1 MPKSLTDIAIRNLK
15 PGAVRRE
22 IRDPHARGLYVIV
35 QPSGVKS
42 FAVRYRQG
50 GKPRKLTLTSG
61 ISLSAARVAAARAL
75 NEVEE
80 GRDPVEARKAT
91 KAKAADARHDTVRA
105 ICEEYLKREGGKLR
119 TVSDRKK
126 AFEKHVFP
134 EIGSERI
141 DSLKRSRIVRLL
153 DKIEDKHG
161 GRLADL
167 TLAYLRKVF
176 NWHATRSDE
185 FRTPIVKGMA
195 RHQVEAR
202 ARVLDDDE
210 LRKVWKAANEAGPF
224 PTFIKFCLLT
234 AARKGEVAG
243 LKRAEVK
250 DGIWSLPPE
259 RNKTKLPLVRPLSA
273 AAQAVLAAQ
282 PKIGDGEHYFTFDGK
297 RPVTGFGRLK
307 RSFDEACGV
316 SGWRIHD
323 VRRTARTLLSRAGVN
338 ADIAERAL
346 GHVAPAIQRNYDQH
360 KFLEEMKLAY
370 EALAT
375 LIERIVN
382 PPEGNVTTLRKKRA

>member
-1 MPKSLTDIAIRNLK
+1 MPKGLTDIAIRNLK
-15 PGAVRRE
+15 PGPVRRE
-22 IRDPHARGLYVIV
+22 IRDPHARGLYVII

-42 FAVRYRQG
+42 FAVRYRHD

-91 KAKAADARHDTVRA
+91 KAKAADAKHDTVRA
-105 ICEEYLKREGGKLR
+105 ICEEYLKREGVKLR
-119 TVSDRKK
+119 TVGDREK
-126 AFEKHVFP
+126 AFKKYVFP
-134 EIGSERI
+134 EIGGEQI

-153 DKIEDKHG
+153 DKIEDEHS

-195 RHQVEAR
+195 RHKVEAR

-210 LRKVWKAANEAGPF
+210 LRKVWKAASEAGPF
-224 PTFIKFCLLT
+224 PALVKFLLLT
-234 AARKGEVAG
+234 AARKGEASG
-243 LKRAEVK
+243 LRRAEIKGDV
-250 DGIWSLPPE
+250 WELPPE

-273 AAQAVLAAQ
+273 AAQALLEAQ
-282 PKIGDGEHYFTFDGK
+282 PRVDDGEHYFTFDGK
-297 RPVTGFGRLK
+297 RPA
-307 RSFDEACGV
+307 SEDSSA
-316 SGWRIHD
+316 
-323 VRRTARTLLSRAGVN
+323 
-338 ADIAERAL
+338 AL
-346 GHVAPAIQRNYDQH
+346 
-360 KFLEEMKLAY
+360 
-370 EALAT
+370 T
-375 LIERIVN
+375 
-382 PPEGNVTTLRKKRA
+382 KRAACAAGGCMIYAGRRARS